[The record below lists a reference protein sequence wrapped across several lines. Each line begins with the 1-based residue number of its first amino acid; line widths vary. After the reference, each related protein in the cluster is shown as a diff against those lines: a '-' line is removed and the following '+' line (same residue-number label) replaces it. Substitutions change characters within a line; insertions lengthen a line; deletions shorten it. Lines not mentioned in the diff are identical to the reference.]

1 MQKNQLKHPV
11 ELIHQCGE
19 YYTQGHSIKETAQ
32 QFNVSYE
39 WVKQNLLRYGYRT
52 PSKKLPH
59 QLHEPITYFSNIDTH
74 NKAYLLGW
82 LFSDGYVCRNPY
94 GYTLG
99 IALQASDKYILDF
112 MAAELNLPESKVRP
126 YKNSYK
132 LCVNEKTVC
141 EDLIRLGVI
150 ENKSHTDIHVPS
162 IPEEFLSSFIAG
174 VFDGDG
180 CITKKQGKYFSVS
193 ICSNSKIYLEEIKN
207 ILQKYDINITD
218 IAKEKENIHVLRI
231 SSKNKGHVKFAN
243 YIYANREIKLIRKY
257 NKFMEIPR

>member
-162 IPEEFLSSFIAG
+162 IPEEFLSSFKDKSLAG
-174 VFDGDG
+174 
-180 CITKKQGKYFSVS
+180 
-193 ICSNSKIYLEEIKN
+193 
-207 ILQKYDINITD
+207 
-218 IAKEKENIHVLRI
+218 
-231 SSKNKGHVKFAN
+231 
-243 YIYANREIKLIRKY
+243 
-257 NKFMEIPR
+257 